1 MKINSKIK
9 KANILHKSGYNC
21 SQCVA
26 MVFSEITGL
35 DDQTAAKV
43 MAGFGGGVGGQAEI
57 CGAVSAMAMIEGFL
71 REPGKETKLETYK
84 QVKEISEEFI
94 AENGSIICREL
105 RGKSDENVGNTQIKK
120 KPCMLY
126 IEDAI
131 RLVENR
137 ISSDK

>member
-1 MKINSKIK
+1 
-9 KANILHKSGYNC
+9 
-21 SQCVA
+21 
-26 MVFSEITGL
+26 
-35 DDQTAAKV
+35 
-43 MAGFGGGVGGQAEI
+43 
-57 CGAVSAMAMIEGFL
+57 MIEGFL
-71 REPGKETKLETYK
+71 REPGKETKLETYR
-84 QVKEISEEFI
+84 QVKAISEEFI